1 MLLMKKLHIGPLNS
15 VTIGE
20 DQIEWVKHNRLLYII
35 IDDRFFWS
43 HHLTDVKKTFVNK
56 HSLLMRSSFLSRDAF
71 LDLSFGSIALMW
83 NC

>member
-15 VTIGE
+15 VTIEE
-20 DQIEWVKHNRLLYII
+20 DQIEWVKYNSLLYII

-56 HSLLMRSSFLSRDAF
+56 LILLKRSSFLSRDAF
-71 LDLSFGSIALMW
+71 LNLSFGSIALMW